1 MKSKVLSC
9 CILIDFKLIIFKMT
23 DFVSDKTNAADY
35 IFDWEN
41 NMFILCNPKCECS
54 FCYDFS
60 KYCKINP
67 TIPGR

>member
-1 MKSKVLSC
+1 
-9 CILIDFKLIIFKMT
+9 MT